1 MPKHHATAAYGK
13 VEIVVS
19 HILNFGTMW
28 RWVVRSFM
36 LYPGET
42 GHDTHLIGDWVDPK
56 AVLVGGEENESLSLS
71 LPEM

>member
-1 MPKHHATAAYGK
+1 
-13 VEIVVS
+13 
-19 HILNFGTMW
+19 
-28 RWVVRSFM
+28 VVRSFM